1 MSAIKCGSVGSWQQM
16 MEMLR
21 TISGDG
27 ENANTFPDMSALEGM
42 FDNGTNINDIINMM
56 KAMK

>member
-1 MSAIKCGSVGSWQQM
+1 MQQM
-16 MEMLR
+16 MEMLQ